1 MEFSGVIKYNMDP
14 HSAMK
19 YSGKQNVRKQHNFWY
34 ASPSKAANMKKTED
48 EVGESCHS
56 LMKVYLGLFLN
67 DLDTEPKG
75 T

>member
-1 MEFSGVIKYNMDP
+1 MEFSRVIKYNMDP

-19 YSGKQNVRKQHNFWY
+19 YSGKQNLKSNTIFGIPVLQEQLTL
-34 ASPSKAANMKKTED
+34 KKTED

-56 LMKVYLGLFLN
+56 LMKVYLRLFLN
-67 DLDTEPKG
+67 DLDTEPRG